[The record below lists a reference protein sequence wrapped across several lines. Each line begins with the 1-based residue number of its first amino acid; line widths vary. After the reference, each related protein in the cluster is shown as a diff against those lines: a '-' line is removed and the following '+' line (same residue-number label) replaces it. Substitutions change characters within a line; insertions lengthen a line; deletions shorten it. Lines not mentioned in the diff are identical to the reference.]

1 MYQGFLVMRKFLF
14 VGIVF
19 AALLHFML
27 HIFVQKKTI
36 STSIVSLREHFTTLK
51 PSTAESVRYS
61 LRLPTDPV
69 KEYKSCYN
77 EKFHILLKRLVS
89 GGRNNLDGLS
99 RLEKMN
105 IYNQENHHLV
115 SEIEPFLCENY
126 RKQSALLGSNR
137 VDLPYGTR
145 RGERYFDMAL
155 KRLPKCDLPDDIKNI
170 SCKKCVV
177 VGNGGVLRNSTLG
190 KKIDSYD
197 VIIRMNDGPVLGYE
211 EDVGQKTTFRLCYPE
226 SIFADSLHYDPNTT
240 VVLMMFKPHDVK
252 WLSEL
257 LLHRSVSTYGFWKK
271 PAMKLIYQP
280 HQLRVLNPFIL
291 KQVSQNLL
299 NFPTNFPKT
308 EKPKHPTTGIIAI
321 TLAMHMCNEVHIAGF
336 KYNLT
341 SLNSSLHYYG
351 NETMSVMAQN
361 EYHNISA
368 EQMFLKDLI
377 EHKTVTNLT

>member
-1 MYQGFLVMRKFLF
+1 MVYVNLVTSIQEFIILYFFFVVNSFLIMCARKQTFPDLGLLVMRKFLF

-19 AALLHFML
+19 AAVLHFML
-27 HIFVQKKTI
+27 HIFVQKRAI
-36 STSIVSLREHFTTLK
+36 ST
-51 PSTAESVRYS
+51 
-61 LRLPTDPV
+61 LPTDSV
-69 KEYKSCYN
+69 KDIQSCYN
-77 EKFHILLKRLVS
+77 AKFHLILNVS
-89 GGRNNLDGLS
+89 D
-99 RLEKMN
+99 
-105 IYNQENHHLV
+105 
-115 SEIEPFLCENY
+115 IEPFMCEDY
-126 RKQSALLGSNR
+126 KKQSAFLGSNR
-137 VDLPYGTR
+137 IDLPYGTR
-145 RGERYFDMAL
+145 RGDRYFDMAL
-155 KRLPKCDLPDDIKNI
+155 KKLPKCDLPDEIRNI

-211 EDVGQKTTFRLCYPE
+211 DDVGQRTTFRLCYPE
-226 SIFADSLHYDPNTT
+226 SIFANSLHYDPNSTI
-240 VVLMMFKPHDVK
+240 VLMMFKPHDVK

-257 LLHRSVSTYGFWKK
+257 LFHRRVSTYGFWRK
-271 PAMKLIYQP
+271 PAMNLIYKP

-291 KQVSQNLL
+291 RQVSQNLL
-299 NFPTNFPKT
+299 NFPSNFPKT

-321 TLAMHMCNEVHIAGF
+321 TLAFHICNEVHIAGF

-368 EQMFLKDLI
+368 EQMFLRDLI
-377 EHKTVTNLT
+377 EQKTVTNLT

>member
-36 STSIVSLREHFTTLK
+36 ST
-51 PSTAESVRYS
+51 
-61 LRLPTDPV
+61 LPTDPV

>member
-1 MYQGFLVMRKFLF
+1 MYQGLLVMRKFLF

-36 STSIVSLREHFTTLK
+36 STSIVPLLEPYTTLK
-51 PSTAESVRYS
+51 PSTADSVS
-61 LRLPTDPV
+61 NALRFPTDPI
-69 KEYKSCYN
+69 KEYRSCYN
-77 EKFHILLKRLVS
+77 EKFRLIL
-89 GGRNNLDGLS
+89 
-99 RLEKMN
+99 N
-105 IYNQENHHLV
+105 I
-115 SEIEPFLCENY
+115 SEIAPFLCQDY
-126 RKQSALLGSNR
+126 TRQSAIHGSNKI
-137 VDLPYGTR
+137 DLPYGTR
-145 RGERYFDMAL
+145 KGDRYFDAAL
-155 KRLPKCDLPDDIKNI
+155 KKLPKCDLPDDIRNI

-177 VGNGGVLRNSTLG
+177 VGNGGILRNSTLG

-197 VIIRMNDGPVLGYE
+197 VVIRMNDGPVLGYE

-226 SIFADSLHYDPNTT
+226 SIFSNILHYDPNTT

-257 LLHRSVSTYGFWKK
+257 LLHRRVSTYGFWRK
-271 PAMKLIYQP
+271 PAMNLIYQP
-280 HQLRVLNPFIL
+280 HQLRVLDPFIL
-291 KQVSQNLL
+291 RQVSQNLL
-299 NFPTNFPKT
+299 NFPSNFPKT

-321 TLAMHMCNEVHIAGF
+321 TLAFHICNEVHIAGF

-368 EQMFLKDLI
+368 EQMFLRDLV
-377 EHKTVTNLT
+377 EHKTITNLT

>member
-1 MYQGFLVMRKFLF
+1 MGGRGADPAAQTPPHGFIVMRKFLLI
-14 VGIVF
+14 GIVV
-19 AALLHFML
+19 AAVLHFLLHIL
-27 HIFVQKKTI
+27 IQKWTVAI
-36 STSIVSLREHFTTLK
+36 I
-51 PSTAESVRYS
+51 
-61 LRLPTDPV
+61 PTDSM
-69 KEYKSCYN
+69 KEFKTCYN
-77 EKFHILLKRLVS
+77 ENFRFIL
-89 GGRNNLDGLS
+89 NA
-99 RLEKMN
+99 
-105 IYNQENHHLV
+105 
-115 SEIEPFLCENY
+115 SEIEPFMCGDF
-126 RKQSALLGSNR
+126 RKQSVALGTNR
-137 VDLPYGTR
+137 FDLPYGIR
-145 RGERYFDMAL
+145 KGERYFDLAL
-155 KRLPKCDLPDDIKNI
+155 KNLPHCSLPDEIRNI

-197 VIIRMNDGPVLGYE
+197 VVIRMNDGPVLGYE

-226 SIFADSLHYDPNTT
+226 SIFSDRSHYDPNTT

-257 LLHRSVSTYGFWKK
+257 ITRKRVSTYGFWRK
-271 PAMKLIYQP
+271 PAMNLIYQT

-291 KQVSQNLL
+291 QQVSQNIL
-299 NFPTNFPKT
+299 NFPKNFPKT

-321 TLAMHMCNEVHIAGF
+321 TLAFHICNEVHVAGF

-368 EQMFLKDLI
+368 EQIFLNGLVQRREI
-377 EHKTVTNLT
+377 TNLT

>member
-1 MYQGFLVMRKFLF
+1 MYQGLLVMRKFLF

-19 AALLHFML
+19 AAVLHFML
-27 HIFVQKKTI
+27 HIFVQKRAI
-36 STSIVSLREHFTTLK
+36 STSIVSLQET
-51 PSTAESVRYS
+51 STALKSSTADTVNYA
-61 LRLPTDPV
+61 LRLPTDSV
-69 KEYKSCYN
+69 KDLQSCYN
-77 EKFHILLKRLVS
+77 AKFHLILNAS
-89 GGRNNLDGLS
+89 D
-99 RLEKMN
+99 
-105 IYNQENHHLV
+105 
-115 SEIEPFLCENY
+115 IEPFMCEDY
-126 RKQSALLGSNR
+126 RKQSAFLASSR
-137 VDLPYGTR
+137 IDLPYGTR
-145 RGERYFDMAL
+145 KGDRYFDMAL
-155 KRLPKCDLPDDIKNI
+155 KKLPRCDLPDEIRNI

-211 EDVGQKTTFRLCYPE
+211 DDVGQRTTFRLCYPE
-226 SIFADSLHYDPNTT
+226 SIFSDSLHYDPNST
-240 VVLMMFKPHDVK
+240 VILMMFKPHDVK

-257 LLHRSVSTYGFWKK
+257 LFHRRVSTYGFWRK
-271 PAMKLIYQP
+271 PAMNLIYKP

-291 KQVSQNLL
+291 RQVSQNLL
-299 NFPTNFPKT
+299 NFPSNFPKT

-321 TLAMHMCNEVHIAGF
+321 SLAFHICNEVHIAGF

-368 EQMFLKDLI
+368 EQMFLRDLI
-377 EHKTVTNLT
+377 EKKTVTNLT

>member
-36 STSIVSLREHFTTLK
+36 STSIASLREPFSTLK
-51 PSTAESVRYS
+51 PSTAETVKYAF
-61 LRLPTDPV
+61 RLSTDPV

-77 EKFHILLKRLVS
+77 EKFHILL
-89 GGRNNLDGLS
+89 N
-99 RLEKMN
+99 M
-105 IYNQENHHLV
+105 
-115 SEIEPFLCENY
+115 SEIKPFLCEDY
-126 RKQSALLGSNR
+126 RKQSAILGGNKL
-137 VDLPYGTR
+137 DLPYGTR
-145 RGERYFDMAL
+145 KGERYFDMAL
-155 KRLPKCDLPDDIKNI
+155 KKLPKCDLPEEIRNI

-197 VIIRMNDGPVLGYE
+197 VIIRMNDGPVLGFE
-211 EDVGQKTTFRLCYPE
+211 DDVGQKTTFRLCYPE

-257 LLHRSVSTYGFWKK
+257 LLHRSVSTYGFWRK

-280 HQLRVLNPFIL
+280 HQLRVLNPFII

-321 TLAMHMCNEVHIAGF
+321 TLALHICNEVHIAGF

-361 EYHNISA
+361 EYHNVSA
-368 EQMFLKDLI
+368 EQMFLRDLI

>member
-1 MYQGFLVMRKFLF
+1 MYQGLLVMRKFLL

-19 AALLHFML
+19 AAVLHFML

-36 STSIVSLREHFTTLK
+36 STSIVPQQET
-51 PSTAESVRYS
+51 STALKATASDIVNYA
-61 LRLPTDPV
+61 LRFPTDSN
-69 KEYKSCYN
+69 KEFKSCYN
-77 EKFHILLKRLVS
+77 EKFRLILNVS
-89 GGRNNLDGLS
+89 D
-99 RLEKMN
+99 
-105 IYNQENHHLV
+105 
-115 SEIEPFLCENY
+115 IEPFLCEDY
-126 RKQSALLGSNR
+126 RRQSVILGTNR

-145 RGERYFDMAL
+145 KGDRYFDMAL
-155 KRLPKCDLPDDIKNI
+155 KKLPKCDLPDDIRNI
-170 SCKKCVV
+170 SCKKCIV

-211 EDVGQKTTFRLCYPE
+211 EDVGQRTTFRLCYPE
-226 SIFADSLHYDPNTT
+226 SIFADNLHYDPNTT

-252 WLSEL
+252 WLTEL
-257 LLHRSVSTYGFWKK
+257 LLHRRVSTYGFWRK
-271 PAMKLIYQP
+271 PAMNLIYQP

-291 KQVSQNLL
+291 RQVSQNLL

-321 TLAMHMCNEVHIAGF
+321 TLAFHICNEVHIAGF

-368 EQMFLKDLI
+368 EQMFLRDLI

>member
-1 MYQGFLVMRKFLF
+1 MRKFLL

-19 AALLHFML
+19 AAVLHFML

-36 STSIVSLREHFTTLK
+36 STSIVPQQET
-51 PSTAESVRYS
+51 STALKATASDIVNYA
-61 LRLPTDPV
+61 LRFPTDSN
-69 KEYKSCYN
+69 KEFKSCYN
-77 EKFHILLKRLVS
+77 EKFRLILNVS
-89 GGRNNLDGLS
+89 D
-99 RLEKMN
+99 
-105 IYNQENHHLV
+105 
-115 SEIEPFLCENY
+115 IEPFLCEDY
-126 RKQSALLGSNR
+126 RRQSVILGTNR

-145 RGERYFDMAL
+145 KGDRYFDMAL
-155 KRLPKCDLPDDIKNI
+155 KKLPKCDLPDDIRNI
-170 SCKKCVV
+170 SCKKCIV

-211 EDVGQKTTFRLCYPE
+211 EDVGQRTTFRLCYPE
-226 SIFADSLHYDPNTT
+226 SIFADNLHYDPNTT

-252 WLSEL
+252 WLTEL
-257 LLHRSVSTYGFWKK
+257 LLHRRVSTYGFWRK
-271 PAMKLIYQP
+271 PAMNLIYQP

-291 KQVSQNLL
+291 RQVSQNLL

-321 TLAMHMCNEVHIAGF
+321 TLAFHICNEVHIAGF

-368 EQMFLKDLI
+368 EQMFLRDLI

>member
-1 MYQGFLVMRKFLF
+1 MKSGICPYCRGEIRALTCYSDTGRLSGELLITASVPCDTGRETLFPCVLYSERRFHCLLVMRKFLF

-36 STSIVSLREHFTTLK
+36 STF
-51 PSTAESVRYS
+51 
-61 LRLPTDPV
+61 PTDPI
-69 KEYKSCYN
+69 KEYRSCYN
-77 EKFHILLKRLVS
+77 EKFRLIL
-89 GGRNNLDGLS
+89 
-99 RLEKMN
+99 N
-105 IYNQENHHLV
+105 I
-115 SEIEPFLCENY
+115 SEIAPFLCQDY
-126 RKQSALLGSNR
+126 TRQSAIHGSNKI
-137 VDLPYGTR
+137 DLPYGTR
-145 RGERYFDMAL
+145 KGDRYFDAAL
-155 KRLPKCDLPDDIKNI
+155 KKLPKCDLPDDIRNI

-177 VGNGGVLRNSTLG
+177 VGNGGILRNSTLG

-197 VIIRMNDGPVLGYE
+197 VVIRMNDGPVLGYE

-226 SIFADSLHYDPNTT
+226 SIFSNILHYDPNTT

-257 LLHRSVSTYGFWKK
+257 LLHRRVSTYGFWRK
-271 PAMKLIYQP
+271 PAMNLIYQP
-280 HQLRVLNPFIL
+280 HQLRVLDPFIL
-291 KQVSQNLL
+291 RQVSQNLL
-299 NFPTNFPKT
+299 NFPSNFPKT

-321 TLAMHMCNEVHIAGF
+321 TLAFHICNEVHIAGF

-368 EQMFLKDLI
+368 EQMFLRDLV
-377 EHKTVTNLT
+377 EHKTITNLT